1 MDSGQ
6 PPGGD
11 DAAPFERPPSPV
23 GPGLGDLGSRDF
35 DDIPV
40 DDFVPVEGLPPD
52 KTMLSSQTMDE
63 LMRLCEHVNVDH
75 SSFTTREEYVDA
87 LQARY
92 PKEKISRSRSLCV
105 SDVSTFLQSGI
116 KAQENNIKVDDLFK
130 FLLNKLKVER
140 ELQRKIIKVYST
152 KEKVCLL
159 GECVRYAIPR
169 GCVRLILSDLC
180 VRSILD
186 DDQNFT
192 ERDEDLIQRLFS
204 TKSVDSIHILA
215 IKYRIQH
222 SHEEWRQYF
231 TAAGGKSI

>member
-1 MDSGQ
+1 MKSPDGNSE
-6 PPGGD
+6 GGVQ
-11 DAAPFERPPSPV
+11 AAGDEETPVGTPERGSAMAASPFDRTPSPV
-23 GPGLGDLGSRDF
+23 GTGLGDLGSREF

-63 LMRLCEHVNVDH
+63 LTRLCEHVNVDH

-92 PKEKISRSRSLCV
+92 PKEKMSRSRSLCV
-105 SDVSTFLQSGI
+105 SDVSTFLQSGV

-140 ELQRKIIKVYST
+140 DLQRKIIKVYST

-159 GECVRYAIPR
+159 GECVRYVAPGRRVLWRWSDCGCSSASSTTTKTSPR
-169 GCVRLILSDLC
+169 E
-180 VRSILD
+180 
-186 DDQNFT
+186 T
-192 ERDEDLIQRLFS
+192 
-204 TKSVDSIHILA
+204 
-215 IKYRIQH
+215 RI
-222 SHEEWRQYF
+222 
-231 TAAGGKSI
+231 